1 MQEFLRAESRLTP
14 AYQDVLHIY
23 RARAVSKPDPGDDR
37 LQVRIMPH
45 MADIA
50 ETNALP
56 YYPPFFKNQV
66 IVAKTELTDKEHAE
80 FVWVAALPDF
90 TVGFVL
96 GLASSYETTTE
107 KFTESYNYKSVIDG
121 LIQRGIASA
130 ATSYENLYV
139 QFWNDDY
146 IEMIDTNSASAAKYM
161 LLGNGTIMALTAN
174 QIYMRVGAEDRGNTM
189 FSAIRMSREEIN
201 IVTDHFRVKAGTI
214 TLGNKGLYLPGVMSL
229 IPIPV
234 KGGSLHP
241 QTHIRL

>member
-1 MQEFLRAESRLTP
+1 MQDFLRAESRLAP
-14 AYQDVLHIY
+14 SYQDILQIY
-23 RARAVSKPDPGDDR
+23 RARVVSKAPPGDDR

-66 IVAKTELTDKEHAE
+66 IVARTEQAGANKVE

-121 LIQRGIASA
+121 LIQRGIASG

-146 IEMIDTNSASAAKYM
+146 IEMIDTNSASAAKYF
-161 LLGNGTIMALTAN
+161 LLGNGTILALTAN
-174 QIYMRVGAEDRGNTM
+174 QIYMRVGTDDGVKSN
-189 FSAIRMSREEIN
+189 FSAIRMSRDEIN
-201 IVTDHFRVKAGTI
+201 IVTDHFRVKAGTV
-214 TLGNKGLYLPGVMSL
+214 TLGNKGLYVPGVMSL